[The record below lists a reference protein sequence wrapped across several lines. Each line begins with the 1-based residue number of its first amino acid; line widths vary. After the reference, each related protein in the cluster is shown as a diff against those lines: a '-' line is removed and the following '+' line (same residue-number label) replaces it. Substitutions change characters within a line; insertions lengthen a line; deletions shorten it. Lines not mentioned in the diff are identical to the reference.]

1 MSSTIQKSFRLP
13 IDVIGVLDQQV
24 NATEFVVEAIRE
36 KQRRDEEE
44 LFRSSARRIASL
56 SDSCGGDADIEWA
69 MAAQAE
75 ILGESSIEK

>member
-13 IDVIGVLDQQV
+13 IDVIGVLDKQE

-56 SDSCGGDADIEWA
+56 TESGGGEVDAEWA
-69 MAAQAE
+69 MAAQVE
-75 ILGESSIEK
+75 ILGESSVER